1 MRASLVAQTV
11 MNLPAMQGPELDPR
25 VRKISWRREWLSTE
39 VFLPREFHDWK
50 IPWLT
55 NMTEQLKLSLLVFPV
70 GSAGKGS
77 ACNAGDLGSI
87 PELERSPGE
96 GKGCPLQYSD
106 LKNFMDCIGH
116 GLIKSQTWLSNFY
129 SLTWKVKGTNQ
140 TNSSCNS
147 LWKCLNEEVC
157 KVLWGYE

>member
-1 MRASLVAQTV
+1 
-11 MNLPAMQGPELDPR
+11 
-25 VRKISWRREWLSTE
+25 
-39 VFLPREFHDWK
+39 
-50 IPWLT
+50 
-55 NMTEQLKLSLLVFPV
+55 MTEQLKLSLFVFPV

-116 GLIKSQTWLSNFY
+116 GLIKSQT
-129 SLTWKVKGTNQ
+129 
-140 TNSSCNS
+140 
-147 LWKCLNEEVC
+147 
-157 KVLWGYE
+157 